1 MKKLTILAL
10 ILGALGFGYIY
21 ISNQYSSTPIEA
33 VEKVR
38 DEMKGHLLYEAET
51 DRGNILF
58 ILRNLQNG
66 QTIHAEYVQKTPLLG
81 WKWGYGGGHTLPSIH
96 DKNPDSYWTDQYFS
110 STKGTKYDSPSPFLF
125 GVIQSQQIDSIHV
138 NSYATNESFTA
149 SIKKTGDPNV
159 RFWYLFLSEKQG
171 TKFKLTAQTRNH
183 QIISTKIS
191 E

>member
-1 MKKLTILAL
+1 MKKLMIVAL
-10 ILGALGFGYIY
+10 ILGALGFVYIY
-21 ISNQYSSTPIEA
+21 IIHQYSSTPIEA

-38 DEMKGHLLYEAET
+38 DEMKGHLLYEAES
-51 DRGNILF
+51 DQGKILF

-66 QTIHAEYVQKTPLLG
+66 QTINAEYVQKTPLLG
-81 WKWGYGGGHTLPSIH
+81 WKWRFGGGHTLPSIREN
-96 DKNPDSYWTDQYFS
+96 DPDSFLTQQYFT
-110 STKGTKYDSPSPFLF
+110 STQETKFDSPSPFLF

-138 NSYATNESFTA
+138 NSYATKESFTA
-149 SIKKTGDPNV
+149 SIKETGDPNV

-171 TKFKLTAQTRNH
+171 TKFRLTALTRNH